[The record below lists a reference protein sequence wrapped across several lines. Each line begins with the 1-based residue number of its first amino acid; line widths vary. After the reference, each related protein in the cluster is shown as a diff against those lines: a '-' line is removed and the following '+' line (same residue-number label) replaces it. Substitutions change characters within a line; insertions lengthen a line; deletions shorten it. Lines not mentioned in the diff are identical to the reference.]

1 MVNGSR
7 KVFVDSNV
15 LIAAAR
21 GTSPVAERSIAILG
35 NRALRFVSSPLV
47 RLEVLP
53 KAYFFGRTQEVDFY
67 QIFFSQVEIWAP
79 LDASIVSQALDEA
92 LLHGLGA
99 VDALLL
105 ISAATVGVELFVTTE
120 RKSKPIHKTGL
131 LKVVSLTP

>member
-21 GTSPVAERSIAILG
+21 GTSPVAERAIAILG

-53 KAYFFGRTQEVDFY
+53 KAHFFGRTQEVDFY
-67 QIFFSQVEIWAP
+67 QVFFSQVEIWAP
-79 LDASIVSQALDEA
+79 LDANIVSQALDEA
-92 LLHGLGA
+92 LLHGLA
-99 VDALLL
+99 RWTRYCLYLLQR
-105 ISAATVGVELFVTTE
+105 SELSYLSPPRENQNRSTKLACS
-120 RKSKPIHKTGL
+120 RSSH
-131 LKVVSLTP
+131 